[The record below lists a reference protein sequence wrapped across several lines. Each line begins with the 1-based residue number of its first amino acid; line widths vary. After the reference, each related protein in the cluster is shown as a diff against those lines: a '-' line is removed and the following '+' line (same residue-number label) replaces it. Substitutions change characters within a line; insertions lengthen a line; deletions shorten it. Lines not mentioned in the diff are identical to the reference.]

1 MFSSLKP
8 TTFSSQ
14 YNSVDVELGFIKV
27 LLFVLEMIVFY
38 SIAINSNDTYCFR
51 FFVFNIFKTL
61 FLQVS
66 IDIWSDDRWHTVS
79 KVNIIPQSSICRWI
93 WAGLRR
99 VNSQRNIH
107 HSLQI
112 FNPLQRFSDFPKYP
126 PTMVQ
131 YVNRAAYEYTVLQCW
146 VQEGIF

>member
-8 TTFSSQ
+8 TTFSSH

-66 IDIWSDDRWHTVS
+66 IDI
-79 KVNIIPQSSICRWI
+79 
-93 WAGLRR
+93 
-99 VNSQRNIH
+99 
-107 HSLQI
+107 
-112 FNPLQRFSDFPKYP
+112 
-126 PTMVQ
+126 
-131 YVNRAAYEYTVLQCW
+131 
-146 VQEGIF
+146 